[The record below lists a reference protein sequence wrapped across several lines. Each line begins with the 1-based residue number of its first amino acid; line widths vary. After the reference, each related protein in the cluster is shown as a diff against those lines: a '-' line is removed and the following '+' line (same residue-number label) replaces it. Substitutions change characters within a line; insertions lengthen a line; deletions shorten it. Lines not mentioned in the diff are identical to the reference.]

1 MADRCVCT
9 KELFSPYRLRVSV
22 IACNILSY
30 CTLSTDTPC
39 VGCRSSR
46 VKTLRYPEVRVSVVN
61 THVYCKL
68 QPTTDTCNLKRRN
81 IYFLE
86 FSCTSCAELCN
97 KSNGRLRQFYQ
108 TASLKKK
115 LLSDFSVILYRV
127 LFW

>member
-1 MADRCVCT
+1 MYAQKSCFPT
-9 KELFSPYRLRVSV
+9 YRLRVSV
-22 IACNILSY
+22 VACNILNY
-30 CTLSTDTPC
+30 CTLLADTQC
-39 VGCRSSR
+39 VGCWSSR
-46 VKTLRYPEVRVSVVN
+46 VNPHRYPEAGVSVVN

-68 QPTTDTCNLKRRN
+68 QLTTDTRNLKRRN

-86 FSCTSCAELCN
+86 FSYTSCAELCN